1 MGRLG
6 PVPVSFTAAVHTQ
19 ITVTAVTQP
28 SRPSWQMERPR
39 RGAHLSGGVTDRS
52 PQRRRASPS
61 QALDSGT
68 SERGTSGGL
77 LRRPLEPVLQRGL
90 KSGRRM
96 RSVYFAA
103 HLPLAI
109 RPVERRTKA
118 SMCMLRPMRM
128 LTAPLRTPFAG
139 VCSRT
144 RELKRA
150 RGLSRGTPMH
160 QDASDGDRRACGGR
174 GSSSC
179 SACRAGRTLDAVAAT
194 LAFIGAAA
202 DQAFHPSCAA
212 VRLARARGDREG
224 GATRRQLLA
233 MASDPERGKVLRAAL
248 HAMALTYLVLYLP
261 FMSAITHV
269 ESVADDLPAIIARA
283 RAKASGGR
291 VLQYKRPV

>member
-19 ITVTAVTQP
+19 ITVTELPCRAVLPGQWSALVEALICP
-28 SRPSWQMERPR
+28 GGLQQDPRNGGGCRRPRPSTAARVRPDRAAGSLPRPR
-39 RGAHLSGGVTDRS
+39 
-52 PQRRRASPS
+52 Q
-61 QALDSGT
+61 
-68 SERGTSGGL
+68 
-77 LRRPLEPVLQRGL
+77 PVLQRGL

-150 RGLSRGTPMH
+150 QGLSRGTPMH